1 MMPAG
6 MAHRIRETLMKR
18 FILML
23 VAVAIVLGG
32 IFGFKAFV
40 DQQIAEYFEDM
51 PEPVVTIN
59 AAEVSTDSW
68 TPQVRA
74 IGSLEAVQGATLSF
88 ETQGIVQAIHF
99 ENGARVE
106 AGDPLVDLDTTLD
119 EAELDNLRAGERLAR
134 RELER
139 ARGLIERNDISD
151 SEFQRRVAEAEQAQA
166 SVKAQEAR
174 IRQKSLRAPFAGE
187 LGIRE
192 VSVGQFVGPGD
203 PIVVLEALQPLYVNF
218 TLPERRLGEIALGQD
233 VRVDVDA
240 FGEAFTGEVTAIEPR
255 VRAASRMFRVQAV
268 LGNEQGRLRPGQFAR
283 VTLDRGESEEA
294 VVAPQTAIRFA
305 PWGQSVF
312 VIAEDDEGQL
322 RVEQRLIET
331 GARRGDL
338 VQVLDGLEPGERI
351 AASGLLKL
359 QNDSPVEIT
368 EDAQPDAERDPRPAN
383 R

>member
-1 MMPAG
+1 
-6 MAHRIRETLMKR
+6 MKR

-23 VAVAIVLGG
+23 VAVAVVLGG

-40 DQQIAEYFEDM
+40 DQQIAEFFDEM
-51 PEPVVTIN
+51 PEPVATIN
-59 AAEVSTDSW
+59 AVEVGTDAW
-68 TPQVRA
+68 TPQLRA
-74 IGSLEAVQGATLSF
+74 IGDLEAVQGATLSF
-88 ETQGIVQAIHF
+88 EAQGLVRQIHF

-106 AGDPLVDLDTTLD
+106 AGDSLVDLDTTLD
-119 EAELDNLRAGERLAR
+119 EAELESLRAGERLAR

-151 SEFQRRVAEAEQAQA
+151 SEFQRRVAEAEQAVA
-166 SVKAQEAR
+166 AVKAQEAR

-187 LGIRE
+187 LGIRQ
-192 VSVGQFVGPGD
+192 VNVGQFVGPGE

-218 TLPERRLGEIALGQD
+218 TLPERRLGDVALGQE
-233 VRVDVDA
+233 VSVEVAA
-240 FGEAFTGEVTAIEPR
+240 FDEPFIGEVTAIEPR
-255 VRAASRMFRVQAV
+255 VRAASRMFRVQAR
-268 LGNEQGRLRPGQFAR
+268 LDNEDGRLRPGQFAR
-283 VTLDRGESEEA
+283 VTLDRGAAEET
-294 VVAPQTAIRFA
+294 VVIPQTAVRFA

-312 VIAEDDEGQL
+312 VIHEDDEGQK

-331 GARRGDL
+331 GERRGDL
-338 VQVLDGLEPGERI
+338 VRVTDGLEPGEQV

-359 QNDSPVEIT
+359 QNDTPVEIT

>member
-1 MMPAG
+1 
-6 MAHRIRETLMKR
+6 MKR

-59 AAEVSTDSW
+59 AAEVTTDSW

-88 ETQGIVQAIHF
+88 EAQGIVETIHF

-174 IRQKSLRAPFAGE
+174 IQQKSLRAPFAGE

-218 TLPERRLGEIALGQD
+218 TLPERRLGEIALGQAI
-233 VRVDVDA
+233 RVEVDA
-240 FGEAFTGEVTAIEPR
+240 FGEEFTGEVTAIEPR
-255 VRAASRMFRVQAV
+255 VRAASRMFRVQA
-268 LGNEQGRLRPGQFAR
+268 LLENEQGRLRAGQFAR
-283 VTLDRGESEEA
+283 VTLDRGEAEEA

-305 PWGQSVF
+305 PWGRSVF

>member
-1 MMPAG
+1 M
-6 MAHRIRETLMKR
+6 
-18 FILML
+18 
-23 VAVAIVLGG
+23 
-32 IFGFKAFV
+32 
-40 DQQIAEYFEDM
+40 
-51 PEPVVTIN
+51 
-59 AAEVSTDSW
+59 
-68 TPQVRA
+68 
-74 IGSLEAVQGATLSF
+74 
-88 ETQGIVQAIHF
+88 
-99 ENGARVE
+99 
-106 AGDPLVDLDTTLD
+106 
-119 EAELDNLRAGERLAR
+119 
-134 RELER
+134 
-139 ARGLIERNDISD
+139 
-151 SEFQRRVAEAEQAQA
+151 
-166 SVKAQEAR
+166 KAQEAR

-233 VRVDVDA
+233 VRVEVDA
-240 FGEAFTGEVTAIEPR
+240 FGEEFTGEVTAIEPR
-255 VRAASRMFRVQAV
+255 VRAASRMFRVQA
-268 LGNEQGRLRPGQFAR
+268 LLENEQGRLRAGQFAR

-359 QNDSPVEIT
+359 
-368 EDAQPDAERDPRPAN
+368 
-383 R
+383 